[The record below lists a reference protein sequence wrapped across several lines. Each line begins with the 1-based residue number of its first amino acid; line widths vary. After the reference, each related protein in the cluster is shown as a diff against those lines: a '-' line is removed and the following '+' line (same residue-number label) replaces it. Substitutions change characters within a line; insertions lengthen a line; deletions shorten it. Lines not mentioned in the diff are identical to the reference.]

1 MSLLD
6 NLFSLFLLATPMS
19 LTEGRTDVLLT
30 KWGGDGEDEL
40 LQWPL
45 GNGTLPTPTSQ
56 GCHPAQMG
64 EMKEGK
70 EPNGDSFQRA
80 P

>member
-30 KWGGDGEDEL
+30 KWDGEDEL
-40 LQWPL
+40 LQRPL
-45 GNGTLPTPTSQ
+45 RNGTLPTPTSQ

-70 EPNGDSFQRA
+70 EPNADSFQRA